1 MEGAAR
7 KETPFDTRPAFEK
20 LTDVMQTMAE
30 RNYGMKPQHLAVP
43 LQLPAIK
50 AIFGDRIYSEDN
62 EDEEWGL
69 RDLITASST
78 VQHLELR
85 ESKLN
90 MADLANLLRVPI
102 ALKTF
107 IYDLAP
113 DAYNPEFRISFRR
126 MHKALE
132 SQMDSLENIWLDSGL
147 AYWNSPWLPERDDLA
162 PMPSFANFKNLKVL
176 RIGSTFIFN
185 TNHDRQLG
193 PLLPR
198 RLHVLHLTHGGHEN
212 ISSAIE
218 ELILQ
223 KDEHTPL
230 LNKVV
235 QEGPMLQ
242 WQSLWP
248 SLRNV
253 AKVAE
258 ENMVSFVTIDDGS
271 DQLGRTN
278 GQRQENAVE
287 RGW

>member
-1 MEGAAR
+1 M
-7 KETPFDTRPAFEK
+7 
-20 LTDVMQTMAE
+20 
-30 RNYGMKPQHLAVP
+30 
-43 LQLPAIK
+43 
-50 AIFGDRIYSEDN
+50 
-62 EDEEWGL
+62 
-69 RDLITASST
+69 RDLTAASST

-102 ALKTF
+102 ALTTF

-132 SQMDSLENIWLDSGL
+132 SQMDGLENIWFDSGL

-162 PMPSFANFKNLKVL
+162 PMPSFANFKNLKGL
-176 RIGSTFIFN
+176 RIGSTYIFN
-185 TNHDRQLG
+185 TNYHRQLG

-198 RLHVLHLTHGGHEN
+198 GLHILHLTHGGHEY

-230 LNKVV
+230 LNKLV

-248 SLRNV
+248 SLREV

-271 DQLGRTN
+271 DQLGRPN
-278 GQRQENAVE
+278 GQKPENAVE
-287 RGW
+287 RGWGLDGEVQWAKG